1 MSFAA
6 DTKNEMCK
14 SVPQRSCCSKAECY
28 GLLLF
33 GRSFSRASVCM
44 VTENAAVA
52 HRVAQLAAQVAG
64 VIVDL
69 RSSISRRKEN
79 RNTFSVTVEGD
90 DQRNLLLHT
99 FGHEA
104 GEINLRIHRKNIVCP
119 ECLASFLR
127 GAFLCC
133 GTVTDPNKE
142 YHLEFVVPYSNLAK
156 DLLVA
161 LQMCGVERL
170 QPGLTN
176 RKGSFVVYSKGM
188 EQVTDLLTYL
198 GAPAAAM
205 ELMQVKMLKE
215 VRNQINRRTNFET
228 ANLDKTASAAA
239 RQEEGWGAVA
249 RRGRRRHRGPAIT
262 RLHGVVGSIRPG
274 THGPI
279 EGEQEAR
286 PRRVV
291 AERAHRVSHDGS
303 ITPVTQASFSVGSCA
318 VYSTAIAPSP

>member
-1 MSFAA
+1 MWTCGAHLPQ
-6 DTKNEMCK
+6 EGK
-14 SVPQRSCCSKAECY
+14 S
-28 GLLLF
+28 
-33 GRSFSRASVCM
+33 
-44 VTENAAVA
+44 
-52 HRVAQLAAQVAG
+52 
-64 VIVDL
+64 
-69 RSSISRRKEN
+69 
-79 RNTFSVTVEGD
+79 NTFSVTVEGD
-90 DQRNLLLHT
+90 DQRNHLLHA

-176 RKGSFVVYSKGM
+176 RRGSFVVYSKGM

-239 RQEEGWGAVA
+239 RQVLAIQKIAESTGLANC
-249 RRGRRRHRGPAIT
+249 RRNCGSWRSCVCRIQRCRCASWESRFRRR
-262 RLHGVVGSIRPG
+262 
-274 THGPI
+274 
-279 EGEQEAR
+279 
-286 PRRVV
+286 
-291 AERAHRVSHDGS
+291 
-303 ITPVTQASFSVGSCA
+303 
-318 VYSTAIAPSP
+318 

>member
-90 DQRNLLLHT
+90 DQRNHLLHA

-104 GEINLRIHRKNIVCP
+104 GRSTC
-119 ECLASFLR
+119 ASTGKTSSVR
-127 GAFLCC
+127 SAW
-133 GTVTDPNKE
+133 
-142 YHLEFVVPYSNLAK
+142 
-156 DLLVA
+156 
-161 LQMCGVERL
+161 RL
-170 QPGLTN
+170 
-176 RKGSFVVYSKGM
+176 FC
-188 EQVTDLLTYL
+188 
-198 GAPAAAM
+198 A
-205 ELMQVKMLKE
+205 
-215 VRNQINRRTNFET
+215 
-228 ANLDKTASAAA
+228 
-239 RQEEGWGAVA
+239 
-249 RRGRRRHRGPAIT
+249 GP
-262 RLHGVVGSIRPG
+262 
-274 THGPI
+274 
-279 EGEQEAR
+279 
-286 PRRVV
+286 
-291 AERAHRVSHDGS
+291 
-303 ITPVTQASFSVGSCA
+303 FCA
-318 VYSTAIAPSP
+318 VGL

>member
-1 MSFAA
+1 
-6 DTKNEMCK
+6 
-14 SVPQRSCCSKAECY
+14 
-28 GLLLF
+28 
-33 GRSFSRASVCM
+33 M

-156 DLLVA
+156 DLLVPY
-161 LQMCGVERL
+161 R
-170 QPGLTN
+170 
-176 RKGSFVVYSKGM
+176 
-188 EQVTDLLTYL
+188 
-198 GAPAAAM
+198 
-205 ELMQVKMLKE
+205 
-215 VRNQINRRTNFET
+215 
-228 ANLDKTASAAA
+228 
-239 RQEEGWGAVA
+239 
-249 RRGRRRHRGPAIT
+249 
-262 RLHGVVGSIRPG
+262 
-274 THGPI
+274 
-279 EGEQEAR
+279 
-286 PRRVV
+286 
-291 AERAHRVSHDGS
+291 
-303 ITPVTQASFSVGSCA
+303 CA
-318 VYSTAIAPSP
+318 VWSACSPG

>member
-1 MSFAA
+1 MLRFTFVWQKLFARFGLHGDGKCRRCSSGGTA
-6 DTKNEMCK
+6 CSAGGGRHCGLAELHLPQEGK
-14 SVPQRSCCSKAECY
+14 SEYLFRY
-28 GLLLF
+28 G
-33 GRSFSRASVCM
+33 G
-44 VTENAAVA
+44 
-52 HRVAQLAAQVAG
+52 
-64 VIVDL
+64 
-69 RSSISRRKEN
+69 
-79 RNTFSVTVEGD
+79 GD
-90 DQRNLLLHT
+90 DQRNLLLHA
-99 FGHEA
+99 FGHET

-176 RKGSFVVYSKGM
+176 RRGSFVVYSKGM

-239 RQEEGWGAVA
+239 RQVLAIQKIAESTGLGELPEELRELAELRLQNPEMSLRELGESLSPPLSRSGVN
-249 RRGRRRHRGPAIT
+249 HRLQRIVD
-262 RLHGVVGSIRPG
+262 L
-274 THGPI
+274 
-279 EGEQEAR
+279 
-286 PRRVV
+286 
-291 AERAHRVSHDGS
+291 AETLPER
-303 ITPVTQASFSVGSCA
+303 
-318 VYSTAIAPSP
+318 

>member
-176 RKGSFVVYSKGM
+176 RRGSFVVYSKGM

-239 RQEEGWGAVA
+239 RQVLAIQKIAESTGLGELPEELRELAELRLQNPEMSLRELGESLSPPLSRSGVN
-249 RRGRRRHRGPAIT
+249 HRLQLIVD
-262 RLHGVVGSIRPG
+262 L
-274 THGPI
+274 
-279 EGEQEAR
+279 
-286 PRRVV
+286 
-291 AERAHRVSHDGS
+291 AETLPER
-303 ITPVTQASFSVGSCA
+303 
-318 VYSTAIAPSP
+318 

>member
-1 MSFAA
+1 M
-6 DTKNEMCK
+6 
-14 SVPQRSCCSKAECY
+14 
-28 GLLLF
+28 
-33 GRSFSRASVCM
+33 
-44 VTENAAVA
+44 
-52 HRVAQLAAQVAG
+52 
-64 VIVDL
+64 DL

-239 RQEEGWGAVA
+239 RQVLAIQKIAESTGLGELPEELRELAELRLQNPEMSLRELGESLSPPLSRSGVN
-249 RRGRRRHRGPAIT
+249 HRLQRIVD
-262 RLHGVVGSIRPG
+262 L
-274 THGPI
+274 
-279 EGEQEAR
+279 
-286 PRRVV
+286 
-291 AERAHRVSHDGS
+291 AETLPER
-303 ITPVTQASFSVGSCA
+303 
-318 VYSTAIAPSP
+318 